1 MSTEFGR
8 CGDPPY
14 GTTVTR
20 RVGGPADLNP
30 QTHEWFHMSTNYL
43 KAVFWDY
50 PELCDPKA
58 VEMSLKE
65 ARSKNDR
72 KTLEWL
78 MARFL
83 ERGRFKDTAFFSD
96 PRR

>member
-1 MSTEFGR
+1 
-8 CGDPPY
+8 
-14 GTTVTR
+14 
-20 RVGGPADLNP
+20 
-30 QTHEWFHMSTNYL
+30 MSTNYL

-58 VEMSLKE
+58 VELKLKE

-72 KTLEWL
+72 KTLEWI

-83 ERGRFKDTAFFSD
+83 ERGRFKETALFFRPEDIRENLDILKISS
-96 PRR
+96 RTKKKWQRFLEVYGHTH